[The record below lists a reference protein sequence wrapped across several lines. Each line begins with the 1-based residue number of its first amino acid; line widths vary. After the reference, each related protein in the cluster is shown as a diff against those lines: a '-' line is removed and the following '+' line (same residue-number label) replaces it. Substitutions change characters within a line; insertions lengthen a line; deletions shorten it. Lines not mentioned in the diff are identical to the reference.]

1 MKKLGRNTLALG
13 MGTLLITSA
22 VSFSASGADE
32 VVAQANSTAVQDNLV
47 TVLDSQICEAITS
60 TDEDATPA
68 GTCGDGLNLEG
79 IGAYSQ
85 NASATVDTDGSGQSA
100 ADAAVAPIEIDG
112 LQSIDLENLDEA
124 LTDIDTGSI
133 LDDVVGALGPVIEL
147 ALAPV
152 LDALGAALS
161 GPLDQIGQSLP
172 VSVEIG
178 AVTSECTAS
187 PDGATGTSTVA
198 STDLV
203 VELGGEQIRVP
214 ITAGTEPNSNLLVGS
229 PQQLVD
235 GILDGLEAT
244 LNESLG
250 GVLGPL
256 GAVVDGVQELL
267 VGPVLDAVE
276 PALLQPV
283 ADAIEPL
290 VSGTVNKQTSD
301 ADGQIEVTAL
311 NINLLSAAG
320 EPRTLD
326 LARVECGPNS
336 VFVDTDADADA
347 QADVDADADAQADAD
362 ADAQADADADADAN
376 ADAIADADADA
387 QADSLADADAA
398 ADADVTTALPAAGAP
413 NLLPFWLLGFALVA
427 FGAAVLLNDR
437 RQSV

>member
-47 TVLDSQICEAITS
+47 TILDSGICEAITS
-60 TDEDATPA
+60 TGEDAVPA

-79 IGAYSQ
+79 IGAYAQ
-85 NASATVDTDGSGQSA
+85 NASATVDPDGSGQST
-100 ADAAVAPIEIDG
+100 ADAAVAPIVIDG
-112 LQSIDLENLDEA
+112 LQSVDLEDLPEDLQA
-124 LTDIDTGSI
+124 IDTGSI
-133 LDDVVGALGPVIEL
+133 LDDVVGALDPLIAAVL
-147 ALAPV
+147 NPV
-152 LDALGAALS
+152 LDALGSALS
-161 GPLDQIGQSLP
+161 GPLDQLGQSLP
-172 VSVEIG
+172 AYVEVG
-178 AVTSECTAS
+178 AVYSECSAS
-187 PDGATGTSTVA
+187 PEGATGTSTVA

-203 VELGGEQIRVP
+203 VELGGQEIRVP
-214 ITAGTEPNSNLLVGS
+214 ITAGTDPNSNLLVGS
-229 PQQLVD
+229 PQQIVD

-276 PALLQPV
+276 PTLLQSV
-283 ADAIEPL
+283 ADGIEPL
-290 VSGTVNKQTSD
+290 VSGTVNKQTSEV
-301 ADGQIEVTAL
+301 DGQIEVTAL
-311 NINLLSAAG
+311 NLNLLSAAG

-326 LARVECGPNS
+326 LARSECGPNS
-336 VFVDTDADADA
+336 TFVDT
-347 QADVDADADAQADAD
+347 DADADAQADAD
-362 ADAQADADADADAN
+362 ADAQADADADADAQADADADAN